1 MVLSRVTVLV
11 VAQITK
17 SVLKNYFKWGSTEV
31 SNYETVKSI
40 GYSKRYL
47 TGVKYGKNW
56 GFMTANGRQ
65 EDKIAAGIGFHVLV
79 T

>member
-1 MVLSRVTVLV
+1 M
-11 VAQITK
+11 
-17 SVLKNYFKWGSTEV
+17 
-31 SNYETVKSI
+31 SNYETVKSMWD
-40 GYSKRYL
+40 SKRYL